1 MAAIS
6 QNRWP
11 VHGNQ
16 LQLHVLPWVT
26 GRVVGGDVW
35 TVLDY
40 LCRRYNAEVER
51 IDRSSSWGWAYRPI
65 RGALTGLSNHASATA
80 VDLNADK
87 HPLGVRGT
95 FTPQQKAAVRRI
107 LADIGTGILRW
118 GEDYIKRVDGMHF
131 ELNVGPGDPRLAAAA
146 KRIRNGQASGGNP
159 GLPTTGDG
167 PTATKPTT
175 PTTPTG
181 GLTVS
186 DVEKILATL
195 NSDKTGLPYLS
206 SQIKATNQS
215 VYDKT
220 KALGE
225 QNRAIANGSFG
236 RDAINARNA
245 DTAAIVQKVITA
257 ALGQVPGV
265 DMGKVAATV
274 KAATT
279 QALAERDAV
288 DADAVVARIVEKLE
302 A

>member
-167 PTATKPTT
+167 PTVTKPTT
-175 PTTPTG
+175 PIEEDTLSAAEIADLKAHMTELAGAIVTNGFQRKLRNEIKDETALAVAAFPINRG
-181 GLTVS
+181 GKRVPWIQDT
-186 DVEKILATL
+186 
-195 NSDKTGLPYLS
+195 
-206 SQIKATNQS
+206 
-215 VYDKT
+215 
-220 KALGE
+220 
-225 QNRAIANGSFG
+225 
-236 RDAINARNA
+236 A
-245 DTAAIVQKVITA
+245 DTRTAVATMAGELSALRVAVIAMAGGTSVDYAAVEAAAKRGTEA
-257 ALGQVPGV
+257 ALEQGV
-265 DMGKVAATV
+265 S
-274 KAATT
+274 
-279 QALAERDAV
+279 V
-288 DADAVVARIVEKLE
+288 DINIGGAK
-302 A
+302 